1 MKRILRHLVF
11 VISIFYS
18 NIALS
23 NETIYYIDLDFI
35 MNNSL
40 AGKSIIDQLNRHNK
54 TNIDKFKKTEDNL
67 KSQDS
72 QIISQKNVLSNTE
85 YKKKIDSLKE
95 KISKYKIDRNNKIQK
110 VNDQKIKA
118 QSLLV
123 EHVTLIL
130 NDYSLENSI
139 SIILPKK
146 SIIIAK
152 TELDITTEILNLLDK
167 KVKKINLKK

>member
-1 MKRILRHLVF
+1 MILDKILKIF
-11 VISIFYS
+11 FLFFFLTNSGISS
-18 NIALS
+18 A
-23 NETIYYIDLDFI
+23 NEKILYIDLDFI

-95 KISKYKIDRNNKIQK
+95 KISKYKIDRNNKIKASMYPLLLAAGQG
-110 VNDQKIKA
+110 NKI
-118 QSLLV
+118 L
-123 EHVTLIL
+123 
-130 NDYSLENSI
+130 
-139 SIILPKK
+139 
-146 SIIIAK
+146 
-152 TELDITTEILNLLDK
+152 
-167 KVKKINLKK
+167 